1 MTTRLSPHLTY
12 TAHHDGIAAGRF
24 VRVVNYHNTP
34 HARRAALRDELALYA
49 KRFVSIGIAELD
61 RFYETGSWSD
71 DRPAFLPVFY
81 EGYRNSAE
89 VAGPVCDELGL
100 TGWFMIC
107 TGFVDCPVA
116 EQETYARSHYIGLVD
131 EDLAQPGERLAMTW
145 DEIADLSERHTVCP
159 HTASHDGIADV
170 RTPEDFEREIFE
182 PKRKMDAA
190 TGQSAPAFAWLHG
203 TQWGM
208 SADHDRA
215 LQEAGYRYLISNT
228 MIHRIN

>member
-1 MTTRLSPHLTY
+1 MSTLTY
-12 TAHHDGIAAGRF
+12 TAHRDAIAAGRF

-34 HARRAALRDELALYA
+34 ASGRDALRVELSTYGQ
-49 KRFVSIGIAELD
+49 RFDSIDLAELD
-61 RFYETGSWSD
+61 GFFTTGQWSS
-71 DRPAFLPVFY
+71 DRPGFLPVFY

-100 TGWFMIC
+100 TGWFMVC

-116 EQETYARSHYIGLVD
+116 EQESYARAHWIGLLA
-131 EDLAQPGERLAMTW
+131 EDLASYGDRLAMTW
-145 DEIADLSERHTVCP
+145 DQVAELSRRHVVTP

-170 RTPEDFEREIFE
+170 TSAEDFEREIFE
-182 PKRKMDAA
+182 PKAKMDAV

-208 SADHDRA
+208 SERHDRA
-215 LQEAGYRYLISNT
+215 LQEAGYRYLFCNT
-228 MIHRIN
+228 MVHRIG